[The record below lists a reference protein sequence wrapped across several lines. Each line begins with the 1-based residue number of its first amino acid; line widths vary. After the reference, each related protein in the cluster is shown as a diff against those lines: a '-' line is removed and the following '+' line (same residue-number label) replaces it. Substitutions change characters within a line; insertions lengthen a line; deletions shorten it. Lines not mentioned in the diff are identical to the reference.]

1 MYIGRFVLEPLHT
14 KSYTTDS
21 SSCVHKDIH
30 AHTHTQTH
38 THIYTVTTQNK
49 YILQNI
55 SNRIWEGLLEI
66 QLHGAAFFSSCVSFL
81 FSSSQPNWVQRSN
94 FFESSTFVQKRI
106 TYLQYARPYLRNR
119 AHKFLIGIVFTSSKD
134 ASIIYFRFTS
144 CLQNAK
150 EPFPLM
156 MNVLYINFSQK

>member
-38 THIYTVTTQNK
+38 THIYAVTTQNK

-66 QLHGAAFFSSCVSFL
+66 QLHGAAFFRLVLAFYFPVPSQIGCSVAISSNRRRLCKNEL
-81 FSSSQPNWVQRSN
+81 RISN
-94 FFESSTFVQKRI
+94 MRDLTCKTVRI
-106 TYLQYARPYLRNR
+106 N
-119 AHKFLIGIVFTSSKD
+119 S
-134 ASIIYFRFTS
+134 
-144 CLQNAK
+144 
-150 EPFPLM
+150 
-156 MNVLYINFSQK
+156 